1 MDTSSGKVK
10 GAAQGRCEVD
20 AGKRSKRSTRGL
32 CTVLPCT
39 ACLRTRFA
47 QAHCGLDSLICRVRE
62 MRGGGGGGGGPGAG
76 GLGQLDAGVGQG
88 GGHAAGRVDRVAE
101 DGVLWRPQPDHP
113 CRAKVLAWSWVQDSD
128 KEARRGLGARASERW
143 VAKEGFM
150 KGDASPARQYR
161 QRGGPS

>member
-62 MRGGGGGGGGPGAG
+62 MRGGGG
-76 GLGQLDAGVGQG
+76 G